1 MCRVFPTRS
10 SCRSSR
16 TIWVEPTQAWDF
28 DPGLVL
34 HVMGITSDDMVG
46 QTLALYR
53 LLMGCLGHGVSLADE
68 HGERLDRAS
77 EVLLCLEGGSFDA
90 IPFEFE
96 GSEWYELAREAVTAS
111 QRGGEGPL
119 PRPGTSREE
128 GLCGSGA
135 ITIPSR
141 TTSIKS

>member
-1 MCRVFPTRS
+1 MYTS
-10 SCRSSR
+10 N
-16 TIWVEPTQAWDF
+16 
-28 DPGLVL
+28 
-34 HVMGITSDDMVG
+34 MG
-46 QTLALYR
+46 YR
-53 LLMGCLGHGVSLADE
+53 LLMGCLGHGVSLAGE
-68 HGERLDRAS
+68 HGEKLDRAS
-77 EVLLCLEGGSFDA
+77 EVPGGSLDRC
-90 IPFEFE
+90 PFFAE
-96 GSEWYELAREAVTAS
+96 GDEWDELAREAVEARCTAS